1 MALNI
6 CMSAHH
12 IDVDMNIVLDTNCLI
27 MAISAQNRYYQVWQA
42 FLDGKYTLCLTNSII
57 EEYSEVMDRNISPL
71 ISDMILTVI
80 LNRKNVL
87 KLDPSFE
94 FNLIKADP
102 DDNKFVDC
110 AIVGNAKYI
119 VTQDHHFNVLKQIDF
134 PKVDVITIQQFLS
147 ELDKI

>member
-1 MALNI
+1 
-6 CMSAHH
+6 
-12 IDVDMNIVLDTNCLI
+12 
-27 MAISAQNRYYQVWQA
+27 
-42 FLDGKYTLCLTNSII
+42 
-57 EEYSEVMDRNISPL
+57 
-71 ISDMILTVI
+71 MILTVI